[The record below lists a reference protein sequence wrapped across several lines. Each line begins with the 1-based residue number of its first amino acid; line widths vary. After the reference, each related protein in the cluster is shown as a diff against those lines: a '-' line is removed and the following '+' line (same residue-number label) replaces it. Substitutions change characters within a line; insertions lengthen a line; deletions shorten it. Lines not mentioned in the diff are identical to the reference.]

1 MNTRTHW
8 AILNEPYG
16 RATDNVSRHKIGQL
30 VRFGSRGER
39 DRWVAEAITDYVSQR
54 GSRDSI
60 SAHSPEVR
68 ARLRQAAIYGPVD
81 DNPDELPARGYCV
94 CGHPYY
100 WLADELAHPALAC
113 YEGTA

>member
-1 MNTRTHW
+1 MPRFKVRHRTRHGQ
-8 AILNEPYG
+8 AEPAVNPAG
-16 RATDNVSRHKIGQL
+16 ACPL
-30 VRFGSRGER
+30 VVE
-39 DRWVAEAITDYVSQR
+39 TL
-54 GSRDSI
+54 
-60 SAHSPEVR
+60 PEVR